1 MLASNG
7 CTSGQILKYNGS
19 AWACAAD
26 ATGGGG
32 GTVTSVAAGTGL
44 AATPSN
50 PITTSGTINLASS
63 YQLPQACAANQVP
76 KWNGTAWI
84 CAADANSGGTVASVT
99 AGTGL
104 TATPSNP
111 FTTSGT
117 IAILD
122 GGVNTL
128 QLASNAVTTAKL
140 ADGQVTASKLAIDS
154 VTTAKIAGA
163 NVTFDK
169 LAATGCAAGQV
180 LKFSGTAW
188 QCQADASGPANAFVQ
203 GGNAFGTLPN
213 DTAVLGT
220 AGSATPQALDIRVNG
235 TRVMRYEPNPIS
247 PNVIGGGTTNVVAVG
262 VRGAT
267 IAGGGADPSD
277 PSGPN
282 VVTDHFGTIS
292 GGRSNTAG
300 DASASATD
308 AMYATVGGGYDNRAT
323 GETATVG
330 GGVSNLAGE
339 GGSTVGGGFGN
350 LAKNWY
356 ATIAGGI
363 WNLASGEKSTV
374 PGGQANLAGGRFS
387 LAAGYRAR
395 IREAASVGGGDVDGD
410 EGTFL
415 WADSSDFEF
424 TSTGP
429 NQFGVRATGGVR
441 FVTAIEGLGN
451 ATRSLS
457 ITPNGELN
465 FVAERAQKIN
475 LFGTGYGIGI
485 QDYMHYFR
493 TGTVGDFAWY
503 GGGSHVN
510 NAFDAGG
517 GSVYMTLTSSAY
529 PTTVAVTGLARAQTF
544 TSTSDRNAKTA
555 FAPVSGEDLLHRVVA
570 LPISTWVYR
579 NAPSVRHI
587 GPTSQDF
594 LAAFGVGGDDKGI
607 ATVDADGVALAAIQ
621 GLNAKLE
628 AAETRIA
635 RQDQEIA
642 ELRRAVEVLMT
653 RTSPEGRLTHAR

>member
-19 AWACAAD
+19 AWACAANQIARWTG
-26 ATGGGG
+26 ATW
-32 GTVTSVAAGTGL
+32 TCS
-44 AATPSN
+44 
-50 PITTSGTINLASS
+50 
-63 YQLPQACAANQVP
+63 
-76 KWNGTAWI
+76 
-84 CAADANSGGTVASVT
+84 ADANSGGTVTGVT

-104 TATPSNP
+104 AATPSNP

-117 IAILD
+117 IAIAD

-128 QLASNAVTTAKL
+128 QLASNAVTTTKIADGQMTAAKL
-140 ADGQVTASKLAIDS
+140 ATDS
-154 VTTAKIAGA
+154 VTTAKIADGNVTTAKIAAA

-169 LAATGCAAGQV
+169 LATTGCAVGQV

-188 QCQADASGPANAFVQ
+188 QCQADDSGPANAFVQ
-203 GGNAFGTLPN
+203 GGNTFGTLPN

-220 AGSATPQALDIRVNG
+220 NAAATPLALDIRVNG
-235 TRVMRYEPNPIS
+235 TRVMRYEPNTS
-247 PNVIGGGTTNVVAVG
+247 GPNVIGGGPANYVVVG

-267 IAGGGADPSD
+267 IAGGGALAGDPTES
-277 PSGPN
+277 N
-282 VVTDHFGTIS
+282 IVTDHYGTVS
-292 GGRSNTAG
+292 GGRRNIAG
-300 DASASATD
+300 DASAEFLN
-308 AMYATVGGGYDNRAT
+308 AMYATVGGGYGNSAT
-323 GETATVG
+323 GEVATVG
-330 GGVSNLAGE
+330 GGDSNLAGDV
-339 GGSTVGGGFGN
+339 GSTVGGGFGN
-350 LAKNWY
+350 LAKHWY

-395 IREAASVGGGDVDGD
+395 VREAATVGGGDSDGD

-415 WADSSDFEF
+415 WADASDFEF
-424 TSTGP
+424 ASTGP

-441 FVTAIEGLGN
+441 FVTSIDGSGG
-451 ATRSLS
+451 ATRSVS

-465 FVAERAQKIN
+465 FAAQRAQMIN

-485 QDYMHYFR
+485 QDYMHYSR
-493 TGTVGDFAWY
+493 TGAGADFAWY
-503 GGGSHVN
+503 GGGTHSDS
-510 NAFDAGG
+510 AFDAGG
-517 GSVYMTLTSSAY
+517 GFVYMTLTHPDY
-529 PTTVAVTGLARAQTF
+529 PTTVPVIGHLRAQQVIG
-544 TSTSDRNAKTA
+544 TSDRNAKTA
-555 FAPVSGEDLLHRVVA
+555 FAPVSGEDVLRRVAA

-579 NAPSVRHI
+579 SAPSVRHI

-628 AAETRIA
+628 EREAALRAEVNA
-635 RQDQEIA
+635 KDAEIA
-642 ELRRAVEVLMT
+642 ALRERLARMEASYTRDIADLRLAVEVLMA
-653 RTSPEGRLTHAR
+653 RTSGEGRVAQSR